1 MSESG
6 ALSSTDSLS
15 PGVTIEVRDEIWL
28 VTHVTRSTD
37 GFRVKAR
44 GLSDYVRDH
53 EATFFTALDKDLKV
67 IDPTQVTV
75 SLDDSSNY
83 RRTRL
88 WLEATMRKTPVPL
101 YQESLSVADQMLADP
116 LEYQLAAVR
125 KTLSSANLRPR
136 VLIADAVGLG
146 KTLEMGMI
154 LAELIRRGRGE
165 RILVVTPR
173 HIMEQFQ
180 QEMWTRF
187 AIPLVRLDSV
197 GIQQVR
203 QKLPASRNPF
213 TYFPR
218 VIVSMD
224 TLKSPKYRAQLEK
237 VHWDA
242 VVIDEIHNATN
253 AGTQNNELARTLAP
267 TAEALILAS
276 ATPHN
281 GDPESF
287 KEILRLLDPTAVMP
301 DGTIDAEAA
310 QRLIIRRHR
319 NSPEVSGFVGE
330 KWAPRNEPQNFLV
343 AASKEENG
351 VAAELNHVWISP
363 GAGNPIKDRLF
374 PWTLVK
380 AFLSSPAALGETVSN
395 RLKKASAPE
404 EKRALETLSR
414 LNSAITPQT
423 SQKYQSL
430 LKYLGDIGVKKNSDT
445 RVVIFSERVATLH
458 WLQENLTRDLK
469 MPANSIAVMHGG
481 LPDQE
486 QMRLVDEFKKTDSPI
501 RIMITGDVAS
511 EGVNLHTLCHN
522 LVHYDIP
529 WSLIRIQQRNGR
541 IDRYGQTHNPS
552 IITFLLDPAED
563 SKVGEVHVLERLM
576 EREHEAHSLLGDAAS
591 LMGKHS
597 ERLEEETIRDVL
609 RGAQNFNDAV
619 ADPAEVLEN
628 PAGLDDIDWLL
639 AQIAQAD
646 AETEA
651 EAATETENQTAP
663 DAASNSTQHAQ
674 RRLYAQESSFL
685 YDCLLEGFNNVPEDS
700 INRGGVGFKKHDND
714 IVELTPTNDLR
725 RRLDFL
731 PQDYVAARKVKE
743 DLLLASTLMRGQER
757 LNAARTGEDG
767 STWPSA
773 HYLGPLHPVTSWAAD
788 RALATM
794 PRSEIPAATGK
805 VTEPT
810 VLLMSTLSNR
820 RGQIVSRSFVASS
833 GPFDTEV
840 LSDPIQ
846 WLHSIGLD
854 ETAINPGTAALPDD
868 IEQLISLAVQA
879 TRGEIRPLMIAARAQ
894 AQTRIEHWAERAEA
908 WNNKRSGAAFTSRT
922 ARTAKLI
929 EEQQKLSNALEPDRE
944 LIRPLAVILPQ
955 PATLNTEV

>member
-1 MSESG
+1 MPESP
-6 ALSSTDSLS
+6 ALTSTAQLA
-15 PGVTIEVRDEIWL
+15 PGVTIEVRDELWL
-28 VTHVTRSTD
+28 VTHVARSTD

-44 GLSDYVRDH
+44 GISDYVRDH
-53 EATFFTALDKDLKV
+53 EATFFTALDTDMKV
-67 IDPTQVTV
+67 IDPTDV
-75 SLDDSSNY
+75 SVSADESPNY

-116 LEYQLAAVR
+116 LDYQLAAVR
-125 KTLSSANLRPR
+125 KALSSANLRPR

-224 TLKSPKYRAQLEK
+224 TIKSPKYRAQLQK

-253 AGTQNNELARTLAP
+253 VGTQNNDLARTLAP
-267 TAEALILAS
+267 TTEALILAS

-287 KEILRLLDPTAVMP
+287 KEILRLLDPTSVMP
-301 DGTIDAEAA
+301 DGTIDAGAA
-310 QRLIIRRHR
+310 ARLIIRRHR

-330 KWAPRNEPQNFLV
+330 KWAPRNEPRNIIVDASTEEDAV
-343 AASKEENG
+343 AR
-351 VAAELNHVWISP
+351 ELHDVWISP
-363 GAGNPIKDRLF
+363 GTANPMQDRLF
-374 PWTLVK
+374 PWVLVK
-380 AFLSSPAALGETVSN
+380 AFLSSPAALGETVDN
-395 RLKKASAPE
+395 RLKKANGSSERA
-404 EKRALETLSR
+404 ALERLAE
-414 LNSAITPQT
+414 LNSAITPYT
-423 SQKYQSL
+423 SNKYNAL
-430 LKYLGDIGVKKNSDT
+430 VNYLVELGVKKGSEV
-445 RVVIFSERVATLH
+445 RVVVFSERVATLH

-469 MPANSIAVMHGG
+469 LKKGAVAVMHGG

-486 QMRLVDEFKKTDSPI
+486 QMRLVDDFKRTDSPI
-501 RIMITGDVAS
+501 RIMVTGDVAS

-541 IDRYGQTHNPS
+541 IDRYGQTRNPE
-552 IITFLLDPAED
+552 IATLLLDPSEE
-563 SKVGEVHVLERLM
+563 SEVGELHVLERLI
-576 EREHEAHSLLGDAAS
+576 EREHEAHTLLGDATS

-597 ERLEEETIRDVL
+597 ERLEEEAIRDVL
-609 RGAQNFNDAV
+609 RGVRDFDDAV
-619 ADPAEVLEN
+619 ARPEAILDNED
-628 PAGLDDIDWLL
+628 GLDDIDWLL
-639 AQIAQAD
+639 AELGRAD
-646 AETEA
+646 AEAA
-651 EAATETENQTAP
+651 EPTAP
-663 DAASNSTQHAQ
+663 DSAETTGPGPTKNRS
-674 RRLYAQESSFL
+674 LYRQENSFL
-685 YDCLLEGFNNVPEDS
+685 RDCLMEGFNSVPEETPA
-700 INRGGVGFKKHDND
+700 RGGVSYAHHPND
-714 IVELTPTNDLR
+714 ITELKPTDDLR

-731 PQDYVAARKVKE
+731 PQDYLAARKVK
-743 DLLLASTLMRGQER
+743 DQLLLATSLNRGQER
-757 LNAARTGEDG
+757 LDAARTGEDG
-767 STWPSA
+767 STWPTA
-773 HYLGPLHPVTSWAAD
+773 HFLGPLHPVTEWAAD

-794 PRSEIPAATGK
+794 PRSEIPAVTGA

-810 VLLMSTLSNR
+810 VLLMATLSNR
-820 RGQIVSRSFVASS
+820 RGQVVSRSFVAAS
-833 GPFDTEV
+833 GPLDAEV
-840 LSDPIQ
+840 LPDPIR
-846 WLHSIGLD
+846 WLHSIGLH
-854 ETAINPGTAALPDD
+854 EQAINPGDATLPADTTT
-868 IEQLISLAVQA
+868 LIAGAVQA
-879 TRGEIRPLMIAARAQ
+879 ARGKIRPLMMAARTEAE
-894 AQTRIEHWAERAEA
+894 TRITHWGDRAEA
-908 WNNKRSGAAFTSRT
+908 WSAARSTASASTRTTRT
-922 ARTAKLI
+922 ARLI
-929 EEQQKLSNALEPDRE
+929 EEQRQLSNALEPERE

-955 PATLNTEV
+955 PSNLNSEV